1 VSTGVAGAD
10 GAGVLRAA
18 TVIAPDLVNEAARAS
33 TAEVH
38 ARVGAALVVGV
49 TVTGVTVV
57 VVIVVDGVVAAA
69 TDS

>member
-1 VSTGVAGAD
+1 M
-10 GAGVLRAA
+10 
-18 TVIAPDLVNEAARAS
+18 IAPDLVNEAARAS